1 MLKPRPVL
9 QQVATAADQCAVLN
23 TPESRRVR
31 HYTSSATLTV
41 NWRTRDRMN
50 KPNSVAA
57 ILERERETT
66 VKEWL
71 RRVNLLPT
79 LTHIPLS
86 DEERTLHLPN
96 LFGDLVRRLRL
107 AEGEQLP
114 ISTAATEHGRRR
126 KQQGYS
132 PDMLVEESR
141 VFQVVTVQT
150 LHLHQAL

>member
-1 MLKPRPVL
+1 
-9 QQVATAADQCAVLN
+9 
-23 TPESRRVR
+23 
-31 HYTSSATLTV
+31 
-41 NWRTRDRMN
+41 MN
-50 KPNSVAA
+50 KPNSVAT
-57 ILERERETT
+57 ILEREREST

-71 RRVNLLPT
+71 RRANLLPT
-79 LTHIPLS
+79 LTHVAIS

-141 VFQVVTVQT
+141 VFQVVTFQT
-150 LHLHQAL
+150 LHLHQGEIDQSRLLLVIMELTGPLR

>member
-1 MLKPRPVL
+1 
-9 QQVATAADQCAVLN
+9 
-23 TPESRRVR
+23 
-31 HYTSSATLTV
+31 
-41 NWRTRDRMN
+41 MN
-50 KPNSVAA
+50 KPNSVAT

-79 LTHIPLS
+79 LNHVPLS

-141 VFQVVTVQT
+141 VFQVVTFQT
-150 LHLHQAL
+150 LHLHQGEIDQSRLLLDVMVIADEVDLQLMQAVCCWVKPVV